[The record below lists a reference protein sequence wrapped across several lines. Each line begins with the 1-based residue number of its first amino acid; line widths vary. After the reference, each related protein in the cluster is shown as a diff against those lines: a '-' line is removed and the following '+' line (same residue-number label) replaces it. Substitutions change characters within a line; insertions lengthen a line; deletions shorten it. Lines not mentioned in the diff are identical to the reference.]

1 MVRTNMQRLVEQS
14 VIGTITQPRLPLKNP
29 YIVDPAGRAHILPGT
44 GGITYNVK
52 VGDPA
57 FDFEGDHVEPGVSI
71 SYSGDDDKGLLV
83 GGLNILSCVGNEA
96 RVVSGAA
103 AGSRGVVTGKHGG
116 VEHVLIDFPS
126 PVLDNLMVGDKIQ
139 VRAVGQGLALTD
151 YGDIQVMNCD
161 PALFQKLGI
170 AVQNKQLVVPVT
182 HVIPS
187 SIMGSGIG
195 SKHSFS
201 GDYDIQMSDREIVQK
216 YGLQNL
222 RLGDLIAIRDADCRY
237 GRAFRSGA
245 MSVGVVVHGT
255 CLTSGHGPGVTVL
268 MTTLEKLIVPKIEP
282 GANIADYLNISR
294 DAKRTGPKRRRRR

>member
-1 MVRTNMQRLVEQS
+1 MQRLVEQS

>member
-1 MVRTNMQRLVEQS
+1 MLRTNAKQLVEKS
-14 VIGTITQPRLPLKNP
+14 VIGTVTQPRISLKNP
-29 YIVDPAGRAHILPGT
+29 YIVDPSGRAHVLPGT

-52 VGDPA
+52 IGDSA

-71 SYSGDDDKGLLV
+71 TYTGDDRKGVFV

-96 RVVSGAA
+96 KVVSGAA
-103 AGSRGVVTGKHGG
+103 AGSKGLVTGKHGG
-116 VEHVLIDFPS
+116 VEHVLIDFS
-126 PVLDNLMVGDKIQ
+126 SVVLEKLTVGDKIQ
-139 VRAVGQGLALTD
+139 VKGVGQGLVLKD
-151 YGDIQVMNCD
+151 FPNIQVMNCD

-187 SIMGSGIG
+187 SVMGSGIG

-201 GDYDIQMSDREIVQK
+201 GDYDIQVADREIVQK

-237 GRAFRSGA
+237 GRAFHSGA
-245 MSVGVVVHGT
+245 ISVGIVVHGS
-255 CLTSGHGPGVTVL
+255 CITSGHGPGVTII

-282 GANIADYLNISR
+282 SANIADYLNISR
-294 DAKRTGPKRRRRR
+294 KKTGPKSKRRRRR

>member
-1 MVRTNMQRLVEQS
+1 MLRMNTQRLVEQS
-14 VIGTITQPRLPLKNP
+14 VIGTVTQPRLPLKNP
-29 YIVDPAGRAHILPGT
+29 YIVDPSGQAHVLPGT

-52 VGDPA
+52 IGDSA

-71 SYSGDDDKGLLV
+71 SYSGDDRNGLLV

-103 AGSRGVVTGKHGG
+103 VGSKGVVTGKHGG
-116 VEHVLIDFPS
+116 VEHVLIDFS
-126 PVLDNLMVGDKIQ
+126 STVLDKLMVGDKIQ
-139 VRAVGQGLALTD
+139 VKAVGQGLVLKD
-151 YGDIQVMNCD
+151 YTDIQIMNCD
-161 PALFQKLGI
+161 PALFQKLNVT
-170 AVQNKQLVVPVT
+170 VQNRQLVVPVT

-187 SIMGSGIG
+187 SIMGSGVG

-201 GDYDIQMSDREIVQK
+201 GDYDIQVTDREVVQK

-237 GRAFRSGA
+237 GRAFHSGA
-245 MSVGVVVHGT
+245 MSVGIVVHGS
-255 CLTSGHGPGVTVL
+255 CLTSGHGPGVTII
-268 MTTLEKLIVPKIEP
+268 MTTLEKLIVPKMEP

-294 DAKRTGPKRRRRR
+294 SVKKAGPKRRRRR